1 MPKRQILTM
10 KQHELVAE
18 FVDSYE
24 LSPEQIAF
32 EGESEEPIFDYEAL
46 NVLRLRLTD
55 IQGSYPEI
63 VERTENLI
71 TAQCTLHLSDGRSAS
86 DLGTA
91 YLGETMPDG
100 SAIETLNQAQNL
112 ALARAFRRAIRS
124 AGVNLLKAHRKFLD
138 TGEPTTA
145 RQDNELNSRIGREIH
160 ALAAEVGHIT
170 KDGKEKYQDFIE
182 HIFGKGKRSSLDL
195 NDIEK
200 NQLVATYRQLKRHIE
215 NAKAR
220 DAAAA

>member
-1 MPKRQILTM
+1 MTQRD
-10 KQHELVAE
+10 LVNE
-18 FVDSYE
+18 FVDTYG
-24 LSPEQIAF
+24 LSPEQISF
-32 EGESEEPIFDYEAL
+32 EGEREDPIFDYEAL

-63 VERTENLI
+63 VERTDNLI
-71 TAQCTLHLSDGRSAS
+71 TAQCTLHLGDGRTAS

-91 YLGETMPDG
+91 YIGETMPDE
-100 SAIETLNQAQNL
+100 SSIETLNQAQNL

-124 AGVNLLKAHRKFLD
+124 AGVNLLKAHKRYLE

-145 RQDNELNSRIGREIH
+145 RQDTELNSRIGREIH
-160 ALAAEVGHIT
+160 ALASEVGHIT
-170 KDGKEKYQDFIE
+170 NDGKEKYQDFIE

-195 NDIEK
+195 NDIER

-215 NAKAR
+215 NAKDR